1 MRGRSGG
8 RCYSVPSDGGTEC
21 ADCESASRSRRSFL
35 QTIVVGSSSFGR
47 SAQPAGAR
55 GYVRFPAKDLSNTY
69 VFMRAGES
77 LLEEDDTWSSNPL
90 FLTNREAALSDMGQ
104 RQVVEACRYLKREG
118 IDVTQGRYSLA
129 ASCADTADIVVE
141 QLKLGRDRVV
151 PEFTYL
157 DGRGVGAWDF
167 ASLNKTQEAV
177 WAMDVDEAGIS
188 GRGGRPPENDD
199 GTPAETLG
207 EQVTRLQNCIS
218 LLETL
223 YTGDTILLIFP
234 DGTGP
239 ALLSCCIGGIPLSRV
254 HEFNYDS
261 GEIRYDINYDS
272 INALAAEPPSQDYL
286 DIIQRGR
293 EELAEL
299 RRNPDALRNKK
310 DLKFE
315 EEQEKERLVLEAR
328 QLEDAKRNQEERIR
342 QEQKRRDKRE
352 EEEKRKVEER
362 QRSGGED
369 GGPVNPAVFAFAA
382 IAGGAGVA
390 MSGSGGDDESPV
402 GVSTADNES
411 TAEEM
416 DISPVAVNGNS
427 RQPEEDEV
435 TRLGVSGVVNGM
447 LTNGDMEDSSE
458 NMTAT
463 GGTAFN
469 EEEYMADVQVED
481 AMESFE
487 IEDYDEAWLGSITD
501 ILEETE
507 VDANK

>member
-1 MRGRSGG
+1 M
-8 RCYSVPSDGGTEC
+8 
-21 ADCESASRSRRSFL
+21 
-35 QTIVVGSSSFGR
+35 
-47 SAQPAGAR
+47 
-55 GYVRFPAKDLSNTY
+55 
-69 VFMRAGES
+69 
-77 LLEEDDTWSSNPL
+77 
-90 FLTNREAALSDMGQ
+90 
-104 RQVVEACRYLKREG
+104 
-118 IDVTQGRYSLA
+118 
-129 ASCADTADIVVE
+129 
-141 QLKLGRDRVV
+141 
-151 PEFTYL
+151 
-157 DGRGVGAWDF
+157 
-167 ASLNKTQEAV
+167 
-177 WAMDVDEAGIS
+177 
-188 GRGGRPPENDD
+188 
-199 GTPAETLG
+199 
-207 EQVTRLQNCIS
+207 
-218 LLETL
+218 
-223 YTGDTILLIFP
+223 
-234 DGTGP
+234 
-239 ALLSCCIGGIPLSRV
+239 

-362 QRSGGED
+362 QRSVGED
-369 GGPVNPAVFAFAA
+369 DGPVNPAVVAFAA

-416 DISPVAVNGNS
+416 DISSDIPVAVNGNS
-427 RQPEEDEV
+427 RHPEEDEV

-447 LTNGDMEDSSE
+447 STNGDTEDSSE